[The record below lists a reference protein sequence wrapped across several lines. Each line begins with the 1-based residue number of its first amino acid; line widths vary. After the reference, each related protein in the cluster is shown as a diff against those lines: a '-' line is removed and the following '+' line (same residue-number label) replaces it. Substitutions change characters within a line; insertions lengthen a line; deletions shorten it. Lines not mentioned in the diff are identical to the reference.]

1 MVSSALMNGDNLRQY
16 LTVYFSPPF
25 FPPNVFSYANCL
37 NFVDFDHFI
46 MEKSPHLVVQSIGLK
61 HPGGA
66 FGYSFKS
73 GSKKIVIMLDNEFDT
88 DKECDLLG
96 FCENADILLW
106 DGMYTNEEITNKKGW
121 GHSTVEQAIYFTRN
135 STVKKTVICH
145 HSPTRSD
152 DEIDNI
158 RANMTGKN
166 VEFGIEGTKFCL

>member
-1 MVSSALMNGDNLRQY
+1 
-16 LTVYFSPPF
+16 
-25 FPPNVFSYANCL
+25 
-37 NFVDFDHFI
+37 
-46 MEKSPHLVVQSIGLK
+46 
-61 HPGGA
+61 
-66 FGYSFKS
+66 
-73 GSKKIVIMLDNEFDT
+73 MLDNEFDT
-88 DKECDLLG
+88 DKEFDLLG

-121 GHSTVEQAIYFTRN
+121 GHSTVEQAIYFTRK

-152 DEIDNI
+152 DEIDTM